1 MQNLK
6 GGTMQYFILIWQTIN
21 HLFPLIIQTVQVIE
35 QAFPEGGQGKAKLDL
50 VRGALETAY
59 KAESETQL
67 KFEQLWPTLQT
78 VVAGIVNVFN
88 VSGAFKKAPTK

>member
-35 QAFPEGGQGKAKLDL
+35 TAFPSGGQGKAKLEL
-50 VRGALETAY
+50 VRGALESAY
-59 KAESETQL
+59 KAESDVQL
-67 KFEQLWPTLQT
+67 KFEQLWPTLEK

-88 VSGAFKKAPTK
+88 LSGAFKKDAPK